1 MKARSKFLLGGLV
14 ILGTASYL
22 AAKTTTETA
31 TYYLTPV
38 ELQAKVAADDDFR
51 DNGVKVGAKVVPGS
65 IVRAPSGK
73 EVAFRMM
80 DSTGAVSY
88 PVVYRGIIPDT
99 FTDSVDVVV
108 EGRLDDQG
116 TFQATVL
123 LAKCA
128 SRYENAPTKPGEA
141 GAAGGYPGGGYPAG
155 ASHPAGIPK
164 TGGGHPAGIPKGEQP
179 AAPAAAPSTPAPAP
193 RS

>member
-1 MKARSKFLLGGLV
+1 MKARTKFLIGGFV

-38 ELQAKVAADDDFR
+38 ELKAKVAADDDFR
-51 DNGVKVGAKVVPGS
+51 ENGVKVGAKVVPGS
-65 IVRAPSGK
+65 IVRAPGGK
-73 EVAFRMM
+73 EVAFKMM
-80 DSTGAVSY
+80 DSTGAAVY

-128 SRYENAPTKPGEA
+128 SRYENAPGKPGE
-141 GAAGGYPGGGYPAG
+141 GGYAPGSYPPG
-155 ASHPAGIPK
+155 AK
-164 TGGGHPAGIPKGEQP
+164 HPAGIPKGP
-179 AAPAAAPSTPAPAP
+179 AGTATPAPQT
-193 RS
+193 